1 MNMEHRIAKC
11 NFNSLSFNKLKAVL
25 AEYRADFLTE
35 IDEAGIYY
43 LTYPP
48 RAGNEQPELFA
59 ALVGRNGKVYLYLPA
74 LSTYAQSPGFIPQGL
89 KRYLDPAGAY
99 LCFPGSIADCEEE
112 LRSLLTLSRQMREAA
127 DPVPG

>member
-1 MNMEHRIAKC
+1 MERRSAKY

-25 AEYRADFLTE
+25 AEYKEDFLIE

-43 LTYPP
+43 LTFPP
-48 RAGNEQPELFA
+48 RTGNEQPELFA

-89 KRYLDPAGAY
+89 KRYLDPAGYY
-99 LCFPGSIADCEEE
+99 LCFPGSIADCEDE
-112 LRSLLTLSRQMREAA
+112 LRSLLTLTRQMREAA
-127 DPVPG
+127 GPISA